1 MIIIHRDNMGRKS
14 NNKPGWASYAIVA
27 CLLMVAAAIWA
38 FGDKEKNDSQGHASA
53 AASELMDVSM
63 PAGIDSK
70 IIEYEGFTMSFN
82 EAMRQPNWV
91 AWELTRA
98 ESQATDHTR
107 SDADFAPDPYVDGCA
122 QLDDYR
128 GSGYDRGHMC
138 PAGDM
143 RWSLQGMHD
152 CFLLTN
158 MSPQKGELNSG
169 AWKTLEEKCREW
181 AVRDSAIVII
191 CGPVLTDRLTR
202 SIGSG
207 IPVPERYFKVILA
220 PYTDPV
226 RGIGF
231 IMPNGRVNGGMQAA
245 AVSIDQVEAVTG
257 FDFFASLP
265 DDVEDRVE
273 AECNFPRWSR
283 KK

>member
-1 MIIIHRDNMGRKS
+1 MGTKS
-14 NNKPGWASYAIVA
+14 NSRPGWASYAIVA

-38 FGDKEKNDSQGHASA
+38 FGDKDKDRGLSRQSA
-53 AASELMDVSM
+53 QASELMRVGM
-63 PAGIDSK
+63 PTSTDSRIID
-70 IIEYEGFTMSFN
+70 YEGFTMSFN
-82 EAMRQPNWV
+82 DGMRQPNWV
-91 AWELTRA
+91 AWELTRD
-98 ESQATDHTR
+98 ESQATEYSR
-107 SDADFAPDPYVDGCA
+107 GNADFAPDPAVGRSA

-143 RWSLQGMHD
+143 RWSLQGMKD

-169 AWKTLEEKCREW
+169 AWKSLEEKCREW
-181 AVRDSAIVII
+181 AVRDSAIIII

-220 PYTDPV
+220 PYADPV

-231 IMPNGRVNGGMQAA
+231 IMPNARVKGGMQAA
-245 AVSIDQVEAVTG
+245 AVSIDEVEAVTG
-257 FDFFASLP
+257 FDFFAALP

-283 KK
+283 KN

>member
-1 MIIIHRDNMGRKS
+1 MGRKS
-14 NNKPGWASYAIVA
+14 NNRPGWASYAIVA

-38 FGDKEKNDSQGHASA
+38 FGDKDKDSGQSRVSA
-53 AASELMDVSM
+53 QAGELMRVGM
-63 PAGIDSK
+63 PASTKSRMID
-70 IIEYEGFTMSFN
+70 YEGFAMSFN
-82 EAMRQPNWV
+82 DDMRQPNWV
-91 AWELTRA
+91 AWELTRD
-98 ESQATDHTR
+98 ESRATDYSR
-107 SDADFAPDPYVDGCA
+107 NDADFAPDPDVSASA
-122 QLDDYR
+122 QLEDYR

-143 RWSLQGMHD
+143 RWSRQGMRD

-181 AVRDSAIVII
+181 AVRDSAIIII

-220 PYTDPV
+220 PYADPV

-245 AVSIDQVEAVTG
+245 AVSIDEVEAITG
-257 FDFFASLP
+257 FDFFSSLP
-265 DDVEDRVE
+265 DNVEDRVE